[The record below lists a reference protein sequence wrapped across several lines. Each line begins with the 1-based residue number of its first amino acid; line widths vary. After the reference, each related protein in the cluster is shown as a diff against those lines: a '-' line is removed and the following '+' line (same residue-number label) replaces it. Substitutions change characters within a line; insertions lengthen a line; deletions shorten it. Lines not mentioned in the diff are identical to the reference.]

1 MKEGSDNT
9 LLCPF
14 LDGISRE
21 AGIICLS
28 RVGLE
33 VFLSQVCF
41 IGPDMLDSHE
51 LVHLAHLF
59 LQGHS

>member
-1 MKEGSDNT
+1 MKERSDNT

-21 AGIICLS
+21 TGIICLS
-28 RVGLE
+28 RIGLE
-33 VFLSQVCF
+33 VFLCQVCF

-51 LVHLAHLF
+51 LVHLSHL
-59 LQGHS
+59 LL